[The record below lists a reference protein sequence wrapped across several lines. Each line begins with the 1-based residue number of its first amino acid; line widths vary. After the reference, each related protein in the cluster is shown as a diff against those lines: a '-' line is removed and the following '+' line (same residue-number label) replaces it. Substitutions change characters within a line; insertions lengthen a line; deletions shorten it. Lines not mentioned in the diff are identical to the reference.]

1 VVVLRLDA
9 RRRIKSHVRAPVM
22 SAAATM
28 TPMAIPAFAPVDRPR
43 DVCSTVTP
51 EAVGAETVDVEVD
64 WAGAHWAFEETWV
77 QVYPELQQPP
87 PPNVQYVC
95 PCIEQLSGISVTMV
109 LMAEEELL
117 VLGTRH
123 LPPLAQLAPYGQQPP
138 PKDSAH
144 R

>member
-1 VVVLRLDA
+1 
-9 RRRIKSHVRAPVM
+9 M
-22 SAAATM
+22 SAAATI
-28 TPMAIPAFAPVDRPR
+28 TPMAMPAFAPVDRPW

-51 EAVGAETVDVEVD
+51 EAVGAKMVDVEVD
-64 WAGAHWAFEETWV
+64 EAGAHMASEETWV

-87 PPNVQYVC
+87 KVQDVC
-95 PCIEQLSGISVTMV
+95 PCIEQPTGISVTMV
-109 LMAEEELL
+109 LMAEELL
-117 VLGTRH
+117 VLGTRQ